1 MKKFYRITL
10 LIIALIF
17 LSTYNPN
24 KFDLIIENNNSF
36 FKIKKIVILN
46 NSIIEQNIIYKRLN
60 TLYEKNIFFIRKSE
74 IEESLKEINFLEKI
88 EVKKKY
94 PSTIIIKIFETKP
107 LAVLI
112 KDKTKYLIDS
122 SSNLV
127 NFDKSM
133 DFIELPSIF
142 GDDAEISFVEF
153 LKKLEGNKFP
163 IKKIKNFYFFKIE
176 RWDLQLVDSRIIK
189 FPNNLDDSIIK
200 KSIELLYREDFQNY
214 NIIDLRVDGKIIVE

>member
-112 KDKTKYLIDS
+112 
-122 SSNLV
+122 
-127 NFDKSM
+127 
-133 DFIELPSIF
+133 
-142 GDDAEISFVEF
+142 
-153 LKKLEGNKFP
+153 
-163 IKKIKNFYFFKIE
+163 
-176 RWDLQLVDSRIIK
+176 
-189 FPNNLDDSIIK
+189 
-200 KSIELLYREDFQNY
+200 
-214 NIIDLRVDGKIIVE
+214 